1 MGFGEIK
8 KEREGPPPPN
18 LAHGD
23 LPGLA
28 EGPDLDLTSS
38 QQVFSK
44 KNRSGYAN
52 TLSCKLQLAP
62 SFFPPVKQSIR
73 RCAREG

>member
-1 MGFGEIK
+1 MGFGEIQ

-18 LAHGD
+18 LAHGE

-28 EGPDLDLTSS
+28 GRPGLDLTSS

-44 KNRSGYAN
+44 KNRIRYAN
-52 TLSCKLQLAP
+52 TWSCKLQLAP
-62 SFFPPVKQSIR
+62 SFSLQ
-73 RCAREG
+73 